1 MPISWTDKDIMPSLH
16 ERAIRIAADAAT
28 RAHHGQYRKNA
39 KTPFIVHPRRVAER
53 VKFFGG
59 DHIGIIAAWLHDV
72 IEDCDEGDL
81 IVRDTLRQLDL
92 PQQERDE
99 IYAII
104 SALTK
109 NDDIPGKS
117 ERQAD
122 TLARITRAPPPA
134 ILVKLCDRIDNLY
147 DAWDRE
153 QTFLAI
159 YLPLTDQL
167 IDALSEAAIQ
177 HGYTRALEA
186 LKVLRGSFSE

>member
-1 MPISWTDKDIMPSLH
+1 M
-16 ERAIRIAADAAT
+16 
-28 RAHHGQYRKNA
+28 
-39 KTPFIVHPRRVAER
+39 IV
-53 VKFFGG
+53 
-59 DHIGIIAAWLHDV
+59 L
-72 IEDCDEGDL
+72 
-81 IVRDTLRQLDL
+81 DTLRQLDL

-99 IYAII
+99 IYAVIL
-104 SALTK
+104 ALTK

-122 TLARITRAPPPA
+122 TLARVTRAPPQA

-153 QTFLAI
+153 KTFLAI

-167 IDALSEAAIQ
+167 IDALSDAAIQ

-186 LKVLRGSFSE
+186 LKELRGSFSE